1 MKPLRSPLLLCAG
14 LVSLTS
20 ALGAELSVEDR
31 LKLLED
37 RLDQTQKENAELK
50 KQLGYSEK
58 SPLVVVKPKGKLQNV
73 TLGGYIQG
81 NAEFGEA
88 PDMRFDGINDR
99 FLLRRARLGVQGTY
113 AEQFDFKLEGD
124 FGNNSI
130 SGKTGYSAQLTDMFV
145 NWNRYDFA
153 NVKIGQFKTPFGYEQ
168 LLPDTKIL
176 TVERS
181 LPNDMLT
188 LSRQIG
194 LGVSGDFL
202 DSRLGYSVGMFNGNG
217 VNNGFNDNN
226 EFQYVGRVNG
236 TPLKTKIA
244 GQDASLGLGLNGFI
258 SNDDSLKIS
267 NFGFDST
274 PGGSLDNLFTGSR
287 AGWAVDSQVKVG
299 PFGLYAEF
307 FQSFFDAESGNSPT
321 TTLDDEFNSIGWYVM
336 AAYDILPK
344 KLQAIARFENFD
356 PNTDIGGNSTD
367 VWTFGL
373 NYFLKGDDIKLSA
386 NYLIGDSNE
395 RDQEGR
401 FLSRVQIVF

>member
-1 MKPLRSPLLLCAG
+1 MG
-14 LVSLTS
+14 LAS
-20 ALGAELSVEDR
+20 AAGAEPSVEDR

-50 KQLGYSEK
+50 KQLGFSEK

-73 TLGGYIQG
+73 TIGGYIQG
-81 NAEFGEA
+81 NAEFGDA
-88 PDMRFDGINDR
+88 PDHRFDGINDR

-113 AEQFDFKLEGD
+113 AEQFDFKLEAD

-130 SGKTGYSAQLTDMFV
+130 SGKTGYSAQLTDVFV

-202 DSRLGYSVGMFNGNG
+202 DDRLGYSVGMFNGNG

-226 EFQYVGRVNG
+226 EFQYVGRVSG

-244 GQDASLGLGLNGFI
+244 GQDASIGLGLNGFV
-258 SNDDSLKIS
+258 SNDDSLKLS

-274 PGGSLDNLFTGSR
+274 PGGSLDNLFTGTR
-287 AGWAVDSQVKVG
+287 RGWAVDAQMKVG
-299 PFGLYAEF
+299 PFALYGEL

-321 TTLDDEFNSIGWYVM
+321 TTLDDEFNSVGWYVM
-336 AAYDILPK
+336 GAYDILPK
-344 KLQAIARFENFD
+344 KLQAIARFESFD
-356 PNTDIGGNSTD
+356 PNTDIDGNSTD

-386 NYLIGDSNE
+386 NYLIGDSATSDRE
-395 RDQEGR
+395 WEGR